1 MNIQEVCRIRKE
13 ELKLTY
19 QDISDVSGVPLSTV
33 QNFFSK
39 FSKSPSIYTVAPI
52 CKALGISLDEAF
64 EISEHLTPTEET
76 LQARNDELER
86 HVDAKADTIEIM
98 RRGVRIRNGVIAI
111 LFLIT
116 VFLAAWCVYIDFHCI
131 DYGFWRGVR

>member
-1 MNIQEVCRIRKE
+1 MNIQELCRIRKE

-19 QDISDVSGVPLSTV
+19 QDISDASGVPLSTV

-39 FSKSPSIYTVAPI
+39 LSKAPSIYTVAPI
-52 CKALGISLDEAF
+52 CKVLGISLDEIF
-64 EISEHLTPTEET
+64 GISEHLTPTEET

-98 RRGVRIRNGVIAI
+98 RRGVRIRNGVI
-111 LFLIT
+111 LFLFIA
-116 VFLAAWCVYIDFHCI
+116 VVLLAAWGLYIDLHCV
-131 DYGFWRGVR
+131 DYGFWRA

>member
-1 MNIQEVCRIRKE
+1 MNIQELCRIRKE

-19 QDISDVSGVPLSTV
+19 HDISVASGVPLSTV

-39 FSKSPSIYTVAPI
+39 MSKAPSIYTVAPI
-52 CKALGISLDEAF
+52 CKALGISLDEIF
-64 EISEHLTPTEET
+64 GISEHLTPTEET

-98 RRGVRIRNGVIAI
+98 RRGVRIRNGVILI
-111 LFLIT
+111 LFIAVAL
-116 VFLAAWCVYIDFHCI
+116 LAAWCVYIDLHCV
-131 DYGFWRGVR
+131 DYGFWRG

>member
-1 MNIQEVCRIRKE
+1 MNIQELCRIRKE

-19 QDISDVSGVPLSTV
+19 HDISDASGVPLSTV

-39 FSKSPSIYTVAPI
+39 MSKAPSIYTVAPI
-52 CKALGISLDEAF
+52 CKVLGISLDEVF
-64 EISEHLTPTEET
+64 GISEHLTPTEET

-98 RRGVRIRNGVIAI
+98 RRGVRIRNGVIFI
-111 LFLIT
+111 LFIAVLL
-116 VFLAAWCVYIDFHCI
+116 LAAWCVYIDLHCT
-131 DYGFWRGVR
+131 DYGFWRG

>member
-1 MNIQEVCRIRKE
+1 MNIQELCRIRKE

-19 QDISDVSGVPLSTV
+19 HDISDVSGVPLSTV

-39 FSKSPSIYTVAPI
+39 LSKAPSIYTVAPT
-52 CKALGISLDEAF
+52 CKALGISLDEIF
-64 EISEHLTPTEET
+64 GISEHLTPTEET

-98 RRGVRIRNGVIAI
+98 RRGVRIRNGVILI
-111 LFLIT
+111 LFIAVML
-116 VFLAAWCVYIDFHCI
+116 LAAWCVYIDLHCT
-131 DYGFWRGVR
+131 DYGFWRG

>member
-1 MNIQEVCRIRKE
+1 MNIQEVCKSRKE

-19 QDISDVSGVPLSTV
+19 QEISDASGVPLSTV

-52 CKALGISLDEAF
+52 CKALGISLDEVF
-64 EISEHLTPTEET
+64 GVSEHLTPTEET

-86 HVDAKADTIEIM
+86 HVDVKADMIEIM
-98 RRGVRIRNGVIAI
+98 RRGVRIRNGVILI
-111 LFLIT
+111 LLII
-116 VFLAAWCVYIDFHCI
+116 VLLLAAWCLYIDMHCAK
-131 DYGFWRGVR
+131 YGFWRWI